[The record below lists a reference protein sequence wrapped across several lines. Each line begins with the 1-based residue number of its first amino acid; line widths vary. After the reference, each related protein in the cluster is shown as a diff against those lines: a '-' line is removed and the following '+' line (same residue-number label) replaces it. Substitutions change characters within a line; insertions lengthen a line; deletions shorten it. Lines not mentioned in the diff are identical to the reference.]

1 VEYFPIVALAAVF
14 IGLMLYSR
22 RNRQRAAM
30 ADAARREQI
39 GPGTDVMTTSG
50 LYGTVVALNPDDSV
64 LLSIAPGVEVRW
76 ALAALRDMTELPAQ
90 YRQNDQSG
98 AESGIGSDVGPVVE
112 ASSDEGPPTA
122 G

>member
-1 VEYFPIVALAAVF
+1 VEYFPLVALAAVF

>member
-1 VEYFPIVALAAVF
+1 MEYFPIVALAAVF

>member
-1 VEYFPIVALAAVF
+1 MEYFPIVALAAVF

-30 ADAARREQI
+30 ADAARRKQI

-112 ASSDEGPPTA
+112 ASSDEAPPTA